1 MDKKTLAII
10 EVTKIEEL
18 EFASLMV
25 HKNLKNR
32 SKEEKVSLVYNI
44 LETLTAELD
53 ITPDDVI
60 CDVLHSKWEKLNG

>member
-1 MDKKTLAII
+1 
-10 EVTKIEEL
+10 
-18 EFASLMV
+18 MV

-60 CDVLHSKWEKLNG
+60 CDVLHSK